1 MALARFYLPPD
12 QWQEGSL
19 ALAGDEARHC
29 SQVTRHRVGDEVCVF
44 DGKGRRATA
53 KIESL
58 SKQSVDLQILS
69 VSAQTDVHAPLTLVQ
84 GITKGDTME
93 WIIEKA
99 VELGV
104 RRIVPLMS
112 ARSIVRLDTS
122 ESLKKRDKWQRVAL
136 EACKQCGQDW
146 LPEVETP
153 CSLPVAI
160 SLYAETSLRFV
171 ASLKENASSLRNL
184 WNRNADD
191 GNPIVRSAAVA
202 IGPEGDF
209 TDEEYLALHQASWRP
224 WSLGVRTLR
233 SETAAI
239 CALSILGYELPDE

>member
-19 ALAGDEARHC
+19 VLTGDEARHC
-29 SQVTRHRVGDEVCVF
+29 SQVTRHRVDDEVCVF
-44 DGKGRRATA
+44 DGKGRRATT

-58 SKQSVDLQILS
+58 SKQRVDLQVLT
-69 VSAQTDVHAPLTLVQ
+69 VSAQADVRAPVTLVQ
-84 GITKGDTME
+84 GITKGDTMD

-104 RRIVPLMS
+104 RRIVPLMC
-112 ARSIVRLDTS
+112 ARSIVRLDAS
-122 ESLKKRDKWQRVAL
+122 EALKKRDKWQRVAL

-146 LPEVETP
+146 LPEVEAP
-153 CSLPVAI
+153 CSLAAAM
-160 SLYAETSLRFV
+160 SMCAESTLRFV

-191 GNPIVRSAAVA
+191 GNPIVCSAAVA

-209 TDEEYLALHQASWRP
+209 TDEEYLALHGAYWQA

-239 CALSILGYELPDE
+239 CALSILGYELPHE